1 MLNDDVKDFLKTF
14 RILTYGNSKWQVWQD
29 FIFMSACSFSNAVA
43 KNDYVNRENAYL
55 QTINKYNERDRKL
68 FPKLLAKLTMAL
80 EHNLEQDFLGKRFME
95 LYVFSSNIGNFFTQ
109 NFVLKLMA

>member
-43 KNDYVNRENAYL
+43 KKRLCKPRKRISTNNQQVQRKR
-55 QTINKYNERDRKL
+55 QKTI
-68 FPKLLAKLTMAL
+68 P
-80 EHNLEQDFLGKRFME
+80 
-95 LYVFSSNIGNFFTQ
+95 
-109 NFVLKLMA
+109 

>member
-43 KNDYVNRENAYL
+43 KKKKKKKRLCKPRKRISTNNQQVQRKR
-55 QTINKYNERDRKL
+55 QKTI
-68 FPKLLAKLTMAL
+68 P
-80 EHNLEQDFLGKRFME
+80 
-95 LYVFSSNIGNFFTQ
+95 
-109 NFVLKLMA
+109 